1 MKKATAQ
8 KLAKEHWQYVSELL
22 ESEIPDEMSY
32 SKREYIDNI
41 GKHYQ
46 AALVHGIKH
55 GTFWKRQ
62 RGKN

>member
-32 SKREYIDNI
+32 SKR
-41 GKHYQ
+41 
-46 AALVHGIKH
+46 
-55 GTFWKRQ
+55 
-62 RGKN
+62 